1 MRTRYGKIDIARTHT
16 FSEPTLGTRTSP
28 YLQEKLILLGANQ
41 VFSEV
46 PKLIDSLLGITVS
59 ESQVYRCVQTISE
72 VIEDPYLP
80 SAELKETQADANEQV
95 YGMVD
100 GSFLPLDEGWKEIK
114 VGRVFKATPT
124 DSTGSTWEMG
134 RSEYVAHRG
143 HYEKFTK
150 TFETLLPPE
159 SCCKKVFITDGAS
172 WITNWLTNIY
182 PTSLQILDFFHVC
195 EKLAT
200 VPQLVTCRKGWFEQ
214 HKALLLSG
222 DVDIVCSSIRSLKAF
237 DGKSELLAYLEKNAF
252 RMKYDEYRE
261 KKLMISSGPI
271 ESAHRT
277 VLQTR
282 MKRSGQRWSNGGCDS
297 MVKLRVAY
305 KSGKSSLVTDALL
318 KRAA

>member
-1 MRTRYGKIDIARTHT
+1 VRTRYGKIDVAKTHT

-28 YLQEKLILLGANQ
+28 YLQEKLTLLGAYQ

-46 PKLIDSLLGITVS
+46 PKLVDSLLGIAVS
-59 ESQVYRCVQTISE
+59 ESQAYRCVQAVSE
-72 VIEDPYLP
+72 VIEDPY
-80 SAELKETQADANEQV
+80 SASVELKEIQADAGQQV

-100 GSFLPLDEGWKEIK
+100 GSFLSLDEGWKEIK

-124 DSTGSTWEMG
+124 DSIAPDWEMG
-134 RSEYVAHRG
+134 QSEYVAHRG
-143 HYEKFTK
+143 HYETFTRS
-150 TFETLLPPE
+150 FETLLPPE
-159 SCCKKVFITDGAS
+159 SRCRKVFITDGAS
-172 WITNWLTNIY
+172 WITNWLTSVY
-182 PTSLQILDFFHVC
+182 PNSLQILDFFHVC

-200 VPQLVTCRKGWFEQ
+200 VPQLTRCSKDWFER

-222 DVDIVCSSIRSLKAF
+222 SVDIVCSSIRSLKAF
-237 DGKSELLAYLEKNAF
+237 TGKNELLAYLEKNAF

-261 KKLMISSGPI
+261 QKLMISSGPI

-305 KSGKSSLVTDALL
+305 SSGKSSLVTNVLL

>member
-1 MRTRYGKIDIARTHT
+1 
-16 FSEPTLGTRTSP
+16 LGSRTSP
-28 YLQEKLILLGANQ
+28 YLQEKLALLGAYQ

-46 PKLIDSLLGITVS
+46 PKLIDSLLGISVS
-59 ESQVYRCVQTISE
+59 ESQAYRCVQAMSE
-72 VIEDPYLP
+72 AIEDPYLP
-80 SAELKETQADANEQV
+80 SAELKEIQDDADEQV

-100 GSFLPLDEGWKEIK
+100 GSFLPMDGGWKEIK

-124 DSTGSTWEMG
+124 DSTASEWEMS

-172 WITNWLTNIY
+172 WITNWLTSTY

-200 VPQLVTCRKGWFEQ
+200 VPKLTTCRRDWFEQ

-222 DVDIVCSSIRSLKAF
+222 SVDLVCSSIRKLNSF
-237 DGKSELLAYLEKNAF
+237 EGKDELLSYLEKNAF
-252 RMKYDEYRE
+252 RMEYDKYRE

-282 MKRSGQRWSNGGCDS
+282 MKRSGQRWSPDGCDS
-297 MVKLRVAY
+297 MVKLRVTY
-305 KSGKSSLVTDALL
+305 QSGKSKLITDALL
-318 KRAA
+318 KQAA